1 VLNGLNGSEIDAKI
15 HFALFDFVRF
25 LFGIANFLP
34 WKTRLSNC
42 LCHMNWMNF
51 LGVIFGK
58 EFINVSRTIVLEDFH
73 CERETDAMRAHV
85 KDFGK
90 SFRDKDVGA
99 ALSGISWDAK
109 QFIQHFVVNVVALP
123 SISRGSI
130 LLRRML
136 SRKSICRIFRFVTS
150 S

>member
-1 VLNGLNGSEIDAKI
+1 
-15 HFALFDFVRF
+15 
-25 LFGIANFLP
+25 
-34 WKTRLSNC
+34 
-42 LCHMNWMNF
+42 MNF

-58 EFINVSRTIVLEDFH
+58 EFINVSRTIAEDFH

-99 ALSGISWDAK
+99 ALSGISWDAE
-109 QFIQHFVVNVVALP
+109 QFIQYFVVNVVALP

-136 SRKSICRIFRFVTS
+136 SRKSMSNLLLCHV
-150 S
+150 